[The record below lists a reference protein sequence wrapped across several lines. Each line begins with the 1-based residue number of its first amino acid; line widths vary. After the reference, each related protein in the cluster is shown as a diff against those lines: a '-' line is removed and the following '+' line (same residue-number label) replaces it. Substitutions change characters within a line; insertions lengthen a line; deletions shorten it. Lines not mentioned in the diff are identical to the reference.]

1 MARKALER
9 LEAGLPAA
17 WYYEL
22 AHYQRELD
30 AFWYR
35 QWIAAAR
42 EEELREPGDWRV
54 VSVGTQNIVVLR
66 DEKGA
71 LRAFHNT
78 CRHRGSILCE
88 KQSGRFERGRMVCPY
103 HAWTYDLGGRL
114 VGTPR
119 RMETPDFDAAK
130 FSLFEVSLDRWGGFV
145 FINLAGT
152 GGTAGLPEKYRNY
165 NFQDL

>member
-17 WYYEL
+17 WYYEP
-22 AHYQRELD
+22 AHYERELD

-42 EEELREPGDWRV
+42 EEEFPAPGDWRG
-54 VSVGTQNIVVLR
+54 VSIGSQNSVVLR
-66 DEKGA
+66 DEKGE

-88 KQSGRFERGRMVCPY
+88 KESGKFARGRIVCPY
-103 HAWTYDLGGRL
+103 HSWTYDLDGHL

-119 RMETPDFDAAK
+119 RMETPDFDAEK
-130 FSLFEVSLDRWGGFV
+130 FPLFRVALRTWGGFAFV
-145 FINLAGT
+145 NLGSSS
-152 GGTAGLPEKYRNY
+152 
-165 NFQDL
+165 